1 MVFKAINI
9 LVIEDNPGDFA
20 LVQAY
25 LAATRVDTQHVM
37 HAATLKDAIRL
48 LSEVNF
54 DLILLDLTLPD
65 SVDTNSFE
73 DIKDSTG
80 DIPVIILSGSKN
92 EDLALKIVQE
102 GAQDYLIKDELDAR
116 ILEKSIL
123 YSIERKKNLLSLMQ
137 SREQYQFLFD
147 NNPMPMWTY
156 DVETFKFIMVNNA
169 AIEQYGYSRSEF
181 LSMTVKD
188 IRPEDDIKHLIEHN
202 QTVQNFPYRY
212 SGEWRHILK
221 NGDIINV
228 EITSYLITYP
238 EQKLRLVVANNVTDK
253 VKAKAELEKSERI
266 FRAIAESF
274 PNGAI
279 DVLNDELKILYT
291 NGVEYKRLGL
301 KPETYIGDDFLAHQ
315 DPAVYHELKSK
326 LEESLAGS
334 TVSFET
340 TRRGNFYSSVAA
352 PLTHIPGAQE
362 KLLVITQ
369 NITEKKQTE
378 QHLRLL
384 ESVVINSSNGVMI
397 VSKTPTHGK
406 HMQIVFANKAQQELT
421 GYSLTELL
429 GNNPKMFQGP
439 ETDPESITRLR
450 VAIKKQVPVDVDLI
464 NYTKKGTP
472 YWVHLSIVPVFD
484 KNRVCTHF
492 IGLSKDITERKVADE
507 KIKKANERYEMLST
521 ASNEAIWE
529 WNIQDDIIVW
539 SKAISAVFGYNQHET
554 LNADLNWWKK
564 KIHQNDRKRV
574 VKKLMDALKK
584 NEVVRVDQYLFLCK
598 NGTYKMVYDRSYVNY
613 EDKTGRPVSAIGSLQ
628 DITELHK
635 KELQLLEQN
644 KKIYEIAQINS
655 HVIRKPVAS
664 ILGLINVLDKSKLAD
679 PEMARIIDHL
689 ECCALELD
697 EVIHNIAQK
706 AILSEYD

>member
-1 MVFKAINI
+1 
-9 LVIEDNPGDFA
+9 
-20 LVQAY
+20 
-25 LAATRVDTQHVM
+25 
-37 HAATLKDAIRL
+37 
-48 LSEVNF
+48 
-54 DLILLDLTLPD
+54 
-65 SVDTNSFE
+65 
-73 DIKDSTG
+73 
-80 DIPVIILSGSKN
+80 
-92 EDLALKIVQE
+92 
-102 GAQDYLIKDELDAR
+102 
-116 ILEKSIL
+116 
-123 YSIERKKNLLSLMQ
+123 
-137 SREQYQFLFD
+137 
-147 NNPMPMWTY
+147 
-156 DVETFKFIMVNNA
+156 
-169 AIEQYGYSRSEF
+169 
-181 LSMTVKD
+181 
-188 IRPEDDIKHLIEHN
+188 
-202 QTVQNFPYRY
+202 
-212 SGEWRHILK
+212 
-221 NGDIINV
+221 
-228 EITSYLITYP
+228 
-238 EQKLRLVVANNVTDK
+238 
-253 VKAKAELEKSERI
+253 
-266 FRAIAESF
+266 
-274 PNGAI
+274 
-279 DVLNDELKILYT
+279 
-291 NGVEYKRLGL
+291 
-301 KPETYIGDDFLAHQ
+301 
-315 DPAVYHELKSK
+315 
-326 LEESLAGS
+326 
-334 TVSFET
+334 
-340 TRRGNFYSSVAA
+340 
-352 PLTHIPGAQE
+352 
-362 KLLVITQ
+362 
-369 NITEKKQTE
+369 
-378 QHLRLL
+378 
-384 ESVVINSSNGVMI
+384 MI